1 MTQSVMN
8 LERVVSGMQEPMK
21 RFIDRVQTLGGAN
34 CLAVIGVGAIATSG
48 FDPARHTARSVLVLE
63 TIELA
68 MLRELAQDGIKLGK
82 AKIAAPLIMT
92 PVYIAGSLDTFPLEF
107 LEIQQCHVCFVGTD
121 YFADVSFEE
130 RHVRLQCEREL
141 KSILIGMRQGLLAAA
156 GREKL
161 FGGMEG
167 DIAER
172 LIRTLRGLLWLHG
185 QYDYLSAVEIVGR
198 IERETDRSL
207 PGIRAA
213 LQENRRHDWND
224 FTQLYDE
231 IDGLK
236 TVADHW

>member
-1 MTQSVMN
+1 MTHPAMN
-8 LERVVSGMQEPMK
+8 LERVVSDMQEPMK
-21 RFIDRVQTLGGAN
+21 RFIDRVQTLGGVN

-48 FDPARHTARSVLVLE
+48 FDPARHVARSVLVLE
-63 TIELA
+63 TIDLA
-68 MLRELAQDGIKLGK
+68 MLRELAKDGAKLGK
-82 AKIAAPLIMT
+82 ARIAAPLIMT

-107 LEIQQCHVCFVGTD
+107 LEIRQCHVCFVGTD

-141 KSILIGMRQGLLAAA
+141 KTILIAMRQGLLAAA

-161 FGGMEG
+161 FGAMEG

-185 QYDYLSAVEIVGR
+185 QDDSLSSIEVVGR
-198 IERETDRSL
+198 IEQETDRSL

-224 FTQLYDE
+224 FTRLYDE

-236 TVADHW
+236 IMADRW